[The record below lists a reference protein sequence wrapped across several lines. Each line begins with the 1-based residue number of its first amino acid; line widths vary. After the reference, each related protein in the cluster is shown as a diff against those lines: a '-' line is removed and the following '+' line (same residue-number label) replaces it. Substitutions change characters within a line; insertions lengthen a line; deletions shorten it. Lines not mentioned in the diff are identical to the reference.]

1 CVGETGPAPE
11 RCNGLDDDCDGTVD
25 EGNPEGGDACGS
37 DVGECAPGTTRCLGG
52 ALTCEGAVGPAMEIC
67 NGLDD
72 DCDGVVDDG
81 IPVGAPCG
89 TDVGECQPG
98 RNVCRGGALVCEGAV
113 GPIGEICNALD
124 DDCDGAVDEG
134 LAEGGP
140 CGIDEGI
147 CVQGPLRCIAG
158 REGWQGAVPAGR
170 ETCDCEADDCDGATA
185 DTPGARCPA
194 GSAGVARPCPPP
206 WV

>member
-1 CVGETGPAPE
+1 CDARDNDCDSRVDEGDPGGGASCGTDEGECALGTTRCVGGALTCTGGIGPTAEVCDTLDNDCDAIVDEGNPGGGASCGATSTGECGLGALACVDGALTCVGETGPAPE

-25 EGNPEGGDACGS
+25 EGSPEGGDACGS

-89 TDVGECQPG
+89 TDVGECQ
-98 RNVCRGGALVCEGAV
+98 
-113 GPIGEICNALD
+113 
-124 DDCDGAVDEG
+124 
-134 LAEGGP
+134 
-140 CGIDEGI
+140 
-147 CVQGPLRCIAG
+147 
-158 REGWQGAVPAGR
+158 
-170 ETCDCEADDCDGATA
+170 
-185 DTPGARCPA
+185 
-194 GSAGVARPCPPP
+194 
-206 WV
+206 